1 MWEESEMKMN
11 SKSMDMTRRSS
22 PTTLAVLGIMCA
34 ILSIFV
40 TAEIGSIAVIL
51 GAYAWKKYPDSS
63 LGLIIL
69 VIGLISMIASFEVFG
84 PISLYLVPY

>member
-1 MWEESEMKMN
+1 MNMN

-22 PTTLAVLGIMCA
+22 PTSLAVIGIISA

-40 TAEIGSIAVIL
+40 TAEIGTIAIIL

-63 LGLIIL
+63 LGLTTL
-69 VIGLISMIASFEVFG
+69 AIGLICMIASFEVFG
-84 PISLYLVPY
+84 PISLYLLPY